1 MEILLRSGYSLI
13 KLLERKFYRYKFY
26 FLHIQ
31 EKDPIFFDRLHES
44 LQILSEFFFADGRG
58 IMGPK
63 LYTPNFNRLDI
74 EFSLNGVSKPISDAN
89 ILYNTVGA
97 ISTLVQ

>member
-1 MEILLRSGYSLI
+1 MQMRVGRKPI
-13 KLLERKFYRYKFY
+13 KNLFFK
-26 FLHIQ
+26 Q

-74 EFSLNGVSKPISDAN
+74 EFSLNGVREGVN
-89 ILYNTVGA
+89 
-97 ISTLVQ
+97 